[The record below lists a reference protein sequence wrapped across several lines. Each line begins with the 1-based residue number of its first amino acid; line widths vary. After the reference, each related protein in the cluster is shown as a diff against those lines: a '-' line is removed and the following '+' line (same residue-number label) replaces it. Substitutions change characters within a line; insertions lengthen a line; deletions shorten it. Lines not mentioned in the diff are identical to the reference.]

1 MLQLVSDK
9 LTKVCLYTF
18 LLFSATYSISAGAT
32 ESIGGVLEQVGS
44 PGNISRTSGERL
56 IAELDTDIQS
66 MDEVE
71 TINGRLKLQFI
82 DDTQVSLT
90 EHTYMVI
97 NEYVYDPDPSKSRM
111 ALDFVQG
118 TARFATG
125 GLGLVPKENIVIT
138 TPTATIGVR
147 GTSFTTSVDE
157 LGRSLVILLPESE
170 CTIDG
175 DCSPSGEITVT
186 NEGGIVI
193 LNEAF
198 QATMVSSLSTPPIQ
212 PVVLDNIMNLDSID
226 NMFIV
231 TPPKAVQDATDEE
244 AEARDDSSD
253 SLLDFN
259 DLDIDYLKEDWD
271 EGEEDLDF
279 NELDMDL
286 LDVDFLQDVLKLFEE
301 INVIKQKQRAKAGSG
316 STDGNIIGTALG
328 FDKNTQYN
336 TIIDEAAGQIWFYR
350 EVNGIIDIRIPI
362 ESSVKIESENEG
374 VQNSIIVNDGDSV
387 VIIIKQS
394 G

>member
-1 MLQLVSDK
+1 MQQLQLIK
-9 LTKVCLYTF
+9 KILAINVCLLTTF
-18 LLFSATYSISAGAT
+18 VYADDIGDIT
-32 ESIGGVLEQVGS
+32 EHNGS
-44 PGNISRTSGERL
+44 SGIVRDSGETL
-56 IAELDTDIQS
+56 VGGIGEDIFFKDS
-66 MDEVE
+66 IE
-71 TINGRLKLQFI
+71 TAQGRMNIKFI
-82 DDTQVSLT
+82 DETNLKLT
-90 EHTYMVI
+90 EHTEVVI
-97 NEYVYDPDPSKSRM
+97 DEYYFDSDPSKSKM
-111 ALDFVQG
+111 AMRFVSG
-118 TARFATG
+118 TARFTTG
-125 GLGLVPKENIVIT
+125 RLGLVPKENIVIT

-157 LGRSLVILLPESE
+157 LGRSLVILLPETV
-170 CTIDG
+170 CTVDG

-186 NEGGIVI
+186 NEGGVVV

-231 TPPKAVQDATDEE
+231 SPPQKVVEAQEDE
-244 AEARDDSSD
+244 AEDQNDSSD

-301 INVIKQKQRAKAGSG
+301 INVIKQRQRAKAGSG
-316 STDGNIIGTALG
+316 DTSGNIVGTSLG
-328 FDKNTQYN
+328 FDKTTQYN
-336 TIIDEAAGQIWFYR
+336 TIIDESAGQIWFYR

-362 ESSVKIESENEG
+362 ESSVQIESENEG
-374 VQNSIIVNDGDSV
+374 VKNSIIVNDGDSV

>member
-1 MLQLVSDK
+1 MKMLRLQLIK
-9 LTKVCLYTF
+9 KILAINVCLFTTF
-18 LLFSATYSISAGAT
+18 VYADDIGDIT
-32 ESIGGVLEQVGS
+32 EHNGS
-44 PGNISRTSGERL
+44 SGIVRDSGETL
-56 IAELDTDIQS
+56 VGGIGEDIFFKDS
-66 MDEVE
+66 IE
-71 TINGRLKLQFI
+71 TAQGRMNIKFI
-82 DDTQVSLT
+82 DETNLKLT
-90 EHTYMVI
+90 EHTEVVI
-97 NEYVYDPDPSKSRM
+97 DEYYFDSDPSKSKM
-111 ALDFVQG
+111 AMRFVSG
-118 TARFATG
+118 TARFTTG
-125 GLGLVPKENIVIT
+125 KLGLVPKENIVIT

-157 LGRSLVILLPESE
+157 LGRSLVILLPETE
-170 CTIDG
+170 CTLDG

-186 NEGGIVI
+186 NEGGVVV

-231 TPPKAVQDATDEE
+231 SPPQRVVEAQEDE
-244 AEARDDSSD
+244 AEDQNDGSD

-301 INVIKQKQRAKAGSG
+301 INIIKQKQRAKAGSG
-316 STDGNIIGTALG
+316 DTSGNIVGTSLG
-328 FDKNTQYN
+328 FDKTTQYN
-336 TIIDEAAGQIWFYR
+336 TIIDESAGQIWFYR

-362 ESSVKIESENEG
+362 ESSVQIESENEG
-374 VQNSIIVNDGDSV
+374 VKNSIIVNDGDSV

>member
-1 MLQLVSDK
+1 MKMLRLQLIK
-9 LTKVCLYTF
+9 KILAINVCLFTTF
-18 LLFSATYSISAGAT
+18 VYADDIGDIT
-32 ESIGGVLEQVGS
+32 EHNGS
-44 PGNISRTSGERL
+44 SGIVRDSGETL
-56 IAELDTDIQS
+56 VGGIGEDIFFKDS
-66 MDEVE
+66 IE
-71 TINGRLKLQFI
+71 TAQGRMNIKFI
-82 DDTQVSLT
+82 DETNLKLT
-90 EHTYMVI
+90 EHTEVVI
-97 NEYVYDPDPSKSRM
+97 DEYYFDSDPSKSKM
-111 ALDFVQG
+111 AMRFVSG
-118 TARFATG
+118 TARFTTG
-125 GLGLVPKENIVIT
+125 KLGLVPKENIVIT

-157 LGRSLVILLPESE
+157 LGRSLVILLPETV
-170 CTIDG
+170 CTVDG

-186 NEGGIVI
+186 NEGGVVV

-301 INVIKQKQRAKAGSG
+301 INVIKQRQRAKAGSG
-316 STDGNIIGTALG
+316 DTSGNIVGTSLG
-328 FDKNTQYN
+328 FDKTTQYN
-336 TIIDEAAGQIWFYR
+336 TIIDESAGQIWFYR

-362 ESSVKIESENEG
+362 ESSVQIESENEG
-374 VQNSIIVNDGDSV
+374 VKNSIIVNDGDSV

>member
-1 MLQLVSDK
+1 M
-9 LTKVCLYTF
+9 
-18 LLFSATYSISAGAT
+18 
-32 ESIGGVLEQVGS
+32 
-44 PGNISRTSGERL
+44 
-56 IAELDTDIQS
+56 
-66 MDEVE
+66 
-71 TINGRLKLQFI
+71 
-82 DDTQVSLT
+82 
-90 EHTYMVI
+90 
-97 NEYVYDPDPSKSRM
+97 
-111 ALDFVQG
+111 
-118 TARFATG
+118 
-125 GLGLVPKENIVIT
+125 IT

-147 GTSFTTSVDE
+147 GTDFTTSVDE
-157 LGRSLVILLPESE
+157 LGRSLVILLPETE

-186 NEGGIVI
+186 NEGGVVV

-198 QATMVSSLSTPPIQ
+198 QATMVSSISTPPVQ

-231 TPPKAVQDATDEE
+231 SPPQEVKDAENEE
-244 AEARDDSSD
+244 ANAREDSSD

-259 DLDIDYLKEDWD
+259 DLDIDYLAEDWD
-271 EGEEDLDF
+271 QGEEDLEF

-301 INVIKQKQRAKAGSG
+301 INILKQKQRDKSGAGDTSG
-316 STDGNIIGTALG
+316 TIIGTTLG
-328 FDKNTQYN
+328 FDKTTQYN
-336 TIIDEAAGQIWFYR
+336 TIIDQSAGQIWFYR
-350 EVNGIIDIRIPI
+350 EVNGIISIRVPI
-362 ESSVKIESENEG
+362 ESGTKIESNNEG

>member
-1 MLQLVSDK
+1 MQRLQLIK
-9 LTKVCLYTF
+9 KILAINVCLFTTF
-18 LLFSATYSISAGAT
+18 VYANDIGDITEHNGSSGIVRDTGETLAGGIGEDIFFKDSIETAQGRM
-32 ESIGGVLEQVGS
+32 
-44 PGNISRTSGERL
+44 NIKFV
-56 IAELDTDIQS
+56 
-66 MDEVE
+66 DE
-71 TINGRLKLQFI
+71 TNLK
-82 DDTQVSLT
+82 LT
-90 EHTYMVI
+90 EHTEVVI
-97 NEYVYDPDPSKSRM
+97 DEYYFDPDPSKSKM
-111 ALDFVQG
+111 AMSFVSG
-118 TARFATG
+118 TARFTTG
-125 GLGLVPKENIVIT
+125 KLGLVPVENIVIT

-316 STDGNIIGTALG
+316 STDGNIIGTTLG

>member
-1 MLQLVSDK
+1 MQRLILNK
-9 LTKVCLYTF
+9 KILLINVCLLTTIVYADGIGDIIEHNGSSGIVRTTGETVSGIVGEDIF
-18 LLFSATYSISAGAT
+18 FQDSIETAQGRMKIEFVDET
-32 ESIGGVLEQVGS
+32 
-44 PGNISRTSGERL
+44 RL
-56 IAELDTDIQS
+56 
-66 MDEVE
+66 
-71 TINGRLKLQFI
+71 
-82 DDTQVSLT
+82 SLT
-90 EHTYMVI
+90 EHTEVVI
-97 NEYVYDPDPSKSRM
+97 DEYYFDPDPSKSRM
-111 ALDFVQG
+111 SMKFISG

-125 GLGLVPKENIVIT
+125 KLGLVPKENIIIT

-147 GTSFTTSVDE
+147 GTDFTTSVDE
-157 LGRSLVILLPESE
+157 LGRSLVILLPETE

-186 NEGGIVI
+186 NEGGVVV

-198 QATMVSSLSTPPIQ
+198 QATMVSSISTPPVQ

-231 TPPKAVQDATDEE
+231 SPPQEVKDAENEE
-244 AEARDDSSD
+244 ANAREDSSD

-259 DLDIDYLKEDWD
+259 DLDIDYLAEDWD
-271 EGEEDLDF
+271 QGEEDLEF

-301 INVIKQKQRAKAGSG
+301 INILKQKQRDKSGAGDTSG
-316 STDGNIIGTALG
+316 TIIGTTLG
-328 FDKNTQYN
+328 FDKTTQYN
-336 TIIDEAAGQIWFYR
+336 TIIDQSAGQIWFYR
-350 EVNGIIDIRIPI
+350 EVNGIISIRVPI
-362 ESSVKIESENEG
+362 ESGTKIESNNEG

>member
-1 MLQLVSDK
+1 MKMLRLQLIK
-9 LTKVCLYTF
+9 KILAINVCLLTTF
-18 LLFSATYSISAGAT
+18 VYANDIGDIT
-32 ESIGGVLEQVGS
+32 EHNGS
-44 PGNISRTSGERL
+44 SGIVRDSGETL
-56 IAELDTDIQS
+56 VGGIGEDIFFKDS
-66 MDEVE
+66 IE
-71 TINGRLKLQFI
+71 TAQGRMNIKFI
-82 DDTQVSLT
+82 DETNLKLT
-90 EHTYMVI
+90 EHTEVVI
-97 NEYVYDPDPSKSRM
+97 DEYYFDSDPSKSKM
-111 ALDFVQG
+111 AMRFVSG
-118 TARFATG
+118 TARFTTG
-125 GLGLVPKENIVIT
+125 KLGLVPKENIVIT

-157 LGRSLVILLPESE
+157 LGRSLVILLPETV
-170 CTIDG
+170 CTVDG

-186 NEGGIVI
+186 NEGGVVV

-231 TPPKAVQDATDEE
+231 SPPQRVVEAQEDE
-244 AEARDDSSD
+244 AEDQNDGSD

-301 INVIKQKQRAKAGSG
+301 INVIKQRQRAKAGSG
-316 STDGNIIGTALG
+316 DTSGNIVGTSLG
-328 FDKNTQYN
+328 FDKTTQYN
-336 TIIDEAAGQIWFYR
+336 TIIDESAGQIWFYR

-362 ESSVKIESENEG
+362 ESSVQIESENEG
-374 VQNSIIVNDGDSV
+374 VKNSIIVNDGDSV

>member
-1 MLQLVSDK
+1 MQRLQLIK
-9 LTKVCLYTF
+9 KILLINVCLLTTTVY
-18 LLFSATYSISAGAT
+18 ADNIGDIT
-32 ESIGGVLEQVGS
+32 EHNGS
-44 PGNISRTSGERL
+44 SGIVRTTGETVSGEVGEDIFFQDSIETAQGRMKIEFVDETRL
-56 IAELDTDIQS
+56 
-66 MDEVE
+66 
-71 TINGRLKLQFI
+71 
-82 DDTQVSLT
+82 SLT
-90 EHTYMVI
+90 EHTEVVI
-97 NEYVYDPDPSKSRM
+97 DEYYFDPDPSKSRM
-111 ALDFVQG
+111 SMKFISG

-125 GLGLVPKENIVIT
+125 RLGLVPKENIIIT

-147 GTSFTTSVDE
+147 GTDFTTSVDE
-157 LGRSLVILLPESE
+157 LGRSLVILLPETE

-186 NEGGIVI
+186 NEGGVVV

-198 QATMVSSLSTPPIQ
+198 QATMVSSISTPPVQ

-231 TPPKAVQDATDEE
+231 SPPQEVKDAENEE
-244 AEARDDSSD
+244 ANAREDSSD

-259 DLDIDYLKEDWD
+259 DLDIDYLAEDWD
-271 EGEEDLDF
+271 QGEEDLEF

-301 INVIKQKQRAKAGSG
+301 INILKQKQRDKSGAGDTSG
-316 STDGNIIGTALG
+316 TIIGTTLG
-328 FDKNTQYN
+328 FDKTTQYN
-336 TIIDEAAGQIWFYR
+336 TIIDQSAGQIWFYR
-350 EVNGIIDIRIPI
+350 EVNGIISIRVPI
-362 ESSVKIESENEG
+362 ESGTKIESNNEG

>member
-1 MLQLVSDK
+1 MQRLQLIK
-9 LTKVCLYTF
+9 KILLINVCLLTTIVQSDGIGDIIEHNGSSGIVRTTGETVSGIVGEDIF
-18 LLFSATYSISAGAT
+18 FKDSIETAQGRMKI
-32 ESIGGVLEQVGS
+32 EFV
-44 PGNISRTSGERL
+44 
-56 IAELDTDIQS
+56 
-66 MDEVE
+66 DE
-71 TINGRLKLQFI
+71 TKL
-82 DDTQVSLT
+82 SLT
-90 EHTYMVI
+90 EHTEVVI
-97 NEYVYDPDPSKSRM
+97 DEYYFDPDPSKSRM
-111 ALDFVQG
+111 SMKFISG

-125 GLGLVPKENIVIT
+125 RLGLVPKENIIIT

-147 GTSFTTSVDE
+147 GTDFTTSVDE
-157 LGRSLVILLPESE
+157 LGRSLVILLPETE

-186 NEGGIVI
+186 NEGGVVV

-198 QATMVSSLSTPPIQ
+198 QATMVSSISTPPVQ
-212 PVVLDNIMNLDSID
+212 PVVLDNIMNLNSID

-231 TPPKAVQDATDEE
+231 SPPQEVKDAENEE
-244 AEARDDSSD
+244 ANAREDSSD

-259 DLDIDYLKEDWD
+259 DLDIDYLAEDWD
-271 EGEEDLDF
+271 EGEDDLEF

-301 INVIKQKQRAKAGSG
+301 INILKQKQRDKSGAGDTSG
-316 STDGNIIGTALG
+316 TIIGTTLG
-328 FDKNTQYN
+328 FDKTTQYN
-336 TIIDEAAGQIWFYR
+336 TIIDQSAGQIWFYR
-350 EVNGIIDIRIPI
+350 EVNGIISIRVPI
-362 ESSVKIESENEG
+362 ESGTKIESNNEG

>member
-1 MLQLVSDK
+1 MQ
-9 LTKVCLYTF
+9 
-18 LLFSATYSISAGAT
+18 
-32 ESIGGVLEQVGS
+32 
-44 PGNISRTSGERL
+44 RL
-56 IAELDTDIQS
+56 ILNKKILLINFCLLTTIVQADGIGDIIEHNGSSGIVRTTGETVSGIVGEDIFFQDS
-66 MDEVE
+66 IETAQGRMKIEFVDE
-71 TINGRLKLQFI
+71 TRL
-82 DDTQVSLT
+82 SLT
-90 EHTYMVI
+90 EHTEVVI
-97 NEYVYDPDPSKSRM
+97 DEYYFDPDPSKSRM
-111 ALDFVQG
+111 SMKFISG

-125 GLGLVPKENIVIT
+125 RLGLVPKENIIIT

-147 GTSFTTSVDE
+147 GTDFTTSVDE
-157 LGRSLVILLPESE
+157 LGRSLVILLPETE

-186 NEGGIVI
+186 NEGGVVV

-198 QATMVSSLSTPPIQ
+198 QATMVSSISTPPVQ

-231 TPPKAVQDATDEE
+231 SPPQEVKDAENEE
-244 AEARDDSSD
+244 ANAREDSSD

-259 DLDIDYLKEDWD
+259 DLDIDYLAEDWD
-271 EGEEDLDF
+271 QGEEDLEF

-301 INVIKQKQRAKAGSG
+301 INILKQKQRDKSGAGDTSG
-316 STDGNIIGTALG
+316 TIIGTTLG
-328 FDKNTQYN
+328 FDKTTQYN
-336 TIIDEAAGQIWFYR
+336 TIIDQSSGQIWFYR
-350 EVNGIIDIRIPI
+350 EVNGIISIRVPI
-362 ESSVKIESENEG
+362 ESGTKIESNNEG

>member
-1 MLQLVSDK
+1 MQRL
-9 LTKVCLYTF
+9 
-18 LLFSATYSISAGAT
+18 
-32 ESIGGVLEQVGS
+32 
-44 PGNISRTSGERL
+44 RL
-56 IAELDTDIQS
+56 IKKIPAISLCLITTFGYANDIGDITEHNGSSGIVRDTGETLVGGIGEDIFFKDSIETAQGR
-66 MDEVE
+66 MNIKFVDE
-71 TINGRLKLQFI
+71 TNLK
-82 DDTQVSLT
+82 LT
-90 EHTYMVI
+90 EHTEVVI
-97 NEYVYDPDPSKSRM
+97 DEYYFDPDPSKSKM
-111 ALDFVQG
+111 AMSFVSG
-118 TARFATG
+118 TARFTTG
-125 GLGLVPKENIVIT
+125 KLGLVPVENIVIT

-157 LGRSLVILLPESE
+157 LGRSLVILLPETE
-170 CTIDG
+170 CTLDG

-186 NEGGIVI
+186 NEGGVVV

-198 QATMVSSLSTPPIQ
+198 QATMVSSISTPPVQ

-231 TPPKAVQDATDEE
+231 SPPQEVTDATDEA

-271 EGEEDLDF
+271 DGGEDLEF
-279 NELDMDL
+279 SELDMDL

-301 INVIKQKQRAKAGSG
+301 INIIKQKARDKGQTG
-316 STDGNIIGTALG
+316 STDGNIVGTALG
-328 FDKNTQYN
+328 FDKTTQYN

-374 VQNSIIVNDGDSV
+374 VTNSIIVNDGDSV

>member
-1 MLQLVSDK
+1 MKMLRLQLLK
-9 LTKVCLYTF
+9 KILGINLCLFTAF
-18 LLFSATYSISAGAT
+18 VNANDIGDITEHNGSSGIVRNTGETVLGGIGEDIFFKDSIETAKGRM
-32 ESIGGVLEQVGS
+32 
-44 PGNISRTSGERL
+44 NI
-56 IAELDTDIQS
+56 
-66 MDEVE
+66 
-71 TINGRLKLQFI
+71 KFI
-82 DDTQVSLT
+82 DDTNLKLT
-90 EHTYMVI
+90 EHTEVVI
-97 NEYVYDPDPSKSRM
+97 DEYYFDPDPSKSKM
-111 ALDFVQG
+111 TMKFVSG
-118 TARFATG
+118 TARFTTG
-125 GLGLVPKENIVIT
+125 RLGLVPKENIVIT

-157 LGRSLVILLPESE
+157 LGRSLVILLPETE
-170 CTIDG
+170 CTVDG

-186 NEGGIVI
+186 NEGGVVV

-212 PVVLDNIMNLDSID
+212 PVVLDNLMDLDSID

-231 TPPKAVQDATDEE
+231 SPPKVVTEAQDDETDD
-244 AEARDDSSD
+244 RDDSND
-253 SLLDFN
+253 SILDFN

-301 INVIKQKQRAKAGSG
+301 INIVKQKQRDKAGAGDTS
-316 STDGNIIGTALG
+316 GNIVGTTLG
-328 FDKNTQYN
+328 FDKTTQYN
-336 TIIDEAAGQIWFYR
+336 TIIDNSQGQIWFYR
-350 EVNGIIDIRIPI
+350 EVNGIIDIRVPI
-362 ESSVKIESENEG
+362 ESSVNIESENEG
-374 VQNSIIVNDGDSV
+374 VKNSIIVNDGDSV

>member
-1 MLQLVSDK
+1 MKML
-9 LTKVCLYTF
+9 
-18 LLFSATYSISAGAT
+18 
-32 ESIGGVLEQVGS
+32 
-44 PGNISRTSGERL
+44 RL
-56 IAELDTDIQS
+56 ILNKKILAINLCLFTAFVNANDIGDITEHNGS
-66 MDEVE
+66 SGIVRNTGE
-71 TINGRLKLQFI
+71 TVLGGIGEDIFFKDSIETAKGRMNIKFI
-82 DDTQVSLT
+82 DDTNLKLT
-90 EHTYMVI
+90 EHTEVVI
-97 NEYVYDPDPSKSRM
+97 DEYYFDPDPSKSKM
-111 ALDFVQG
+111 TMKFVSG
-118 TARFATG
+118 TARFTTG
-125 GLGLVPKENIVIT
+125 RLGLVPKENIVIT

-157 LGRSLVILLPESE
+157 LGRSLVILLPETE
-170 CTIDG
+170 CTVDG

-186 NEGGIVI
+186 NEGGVVV

-212 PVVLDNIMNLDSID
+212 PVVLDNLMDLDSID

-231 TPPKAVQDATDEE
+231 SPPKVVTEAQDDETDD
-244 AEARDDSSD
+244 RDDNND
-253 SLLDFN
+253 SILDFN

-301 INVIKQKQRAKAGSG
+301 INIVKQKQRDKAGAGDTS
-316 STDGNIIGTALG
+316 GNIVGTTLG
-328 FDKNTQYN
+328 FDKTTQYN
-336 TIIDEAAGQIWFYR
+336 TIIDNSQGQIWFYR
-350 EVNGIIDIRIPI
+350 EVNGIIDIRVPI
-362 ESSVKIESENEG
+362 ESSVNIESENEG
-374 VQNSIIVNDGDSV
+374 VKNSIIVNDGDSV

>member
-1 MLQLVSDK
+1 MKMLRLQLIRK
-9 LTKVCLYTF
+9 ILEINLCLFTAFVYADDIGDITEHNGSSGIVRDTGEILVGGIGEDIF
-18 LLFSATYSISAGAT
+18 FKDSIETAQGRM
-32 ESIGGVLEQVGS
+32 
-44 PGNISRTSGERL
+44 NIKFV
-56 IAELDTDIQS
+56 
-66 MDEVE
+66 DE
-71 TINGRLKLQFI
+71 TNLK
-82 DDTQVSLT
+82 LT
-90 EHTYMVI
+90 EHTEVVI
-97 NEYVYDPDPSKSRM
+97 DEYYFDPDPSKSKM
-111 ALDFVQG
+111 AMSFVSG
-118 TARFATG
+118 TARFTTG
-125 GLGLVPKENIVIT
+125 KLGLVPVENIVIT

-374 VQNSIIVNDGDSV
+374 VTNSIIVNDGDSV

>member
-1 MLQLVSDK
+1 MQRLQLIK
-9 LTKVCLYTF
+9 KILAINVCLLTTF
-18 LLFSATYSISAGAT
+18 VYANDIGDITEHNGSSGIVRDTGEILAGGIGEDIFFKDSIETAQGRM
-32 ESIGGVLEQVGS
+32 
-44 PGNISRTSGERL
+44 NIKF
-56 IAELDTDIQS
+56 
-66 MDEVE
+66 V
-71 TINGRLKLQFI
+71 
-82 DDTQVSLT
+82 DDTNLKLT
-90 EHTYMVI
+90 EHTEVVI
-97 NEYVYDPDPSKSRM
+97 DEYYFDPDPSKSKM
-111 ALDFVQG
+111 AMSFVSG
-118 TARFATG
+118 TARFTTG
-125 GLGLVPKENIVIT
+125 KLGLVPKENIVIT

-157 LGRSLVILLPESE
+157 LGRSLVILLPETE
-170 CTIDG
+170 CTVDG
-175 DCSPSGEITVT
+175 DCSPSGEIIVT
-186 NEGGIVI
+186 NEGGVVI

-198 QATMVSSLSTPPIQ
+198 QATMVSNISTPPVQ

-231 TPPKAVQDATDEE
+231 SPPQEVTDATDEA

-271 EGEEDLDF
+271 DGGEDLEF
-279 NELDMDL
+279 SELDMDL

-301 INVIKQKQRAKAGSG
+301 INIIKQKARDKGQTG
-316 STDGNIIGTALG
+316 STEGNIVGTALG
-328 FDKNTQYN
+328 FDKTTQYN

-362 ESSVKIESENEG
+362 QSSVNIESENEG
-374 VQNSIIVNDGDSV
+374 VKNSIIVNDGDSV

>member
-1 MLQLVSDK
+1 MKMQRLQLIK
-9 LTKVCLYTF
+9 KILAINVCLFTTLVY
-18 LLFSATYSISAGAT
+18 ANDIGDIT
-32 ESIGGVLEQVGS
+32 EHNGSSGIVRDSGETLVGGVGEDIFFKDSIETAQGRM
-44 PGNISRTSGERL
+44 NI
-56 IAELDTDIQS
+56 
-66 MDEVE
+66 
-71 TINGRLKLQFI
+71 KFI
-82 DDTQVSLT
+82 DETNLKLT
-90 EHTYMVI
+90 EHTEVVI
-97 NEYVYDPDPSKSRM
+97 DEYYFDPDPSKSKM
-111 ALDFVQG
+111 AMKFVSG
-118 TARFATG
+118 TARFTTG
-125 GLGLVPKENIVIT
+125 RLGLVPKENIVIT

-316 STDGNIIGTALG
+316 STDGNIIGTTLG

-374 VQNSIIVNDGDSV
+374 VTNSIIVNDGDSV

-394 G
+394 GG

>member
-1 MLQLVSDK
+1 MLRLQLLK
-9 LTKVCLYTF
+9 KILGINLCLFTAF
-18 LLFSATYSISAGAT
+18 VNANDIGDITEHNGSSGIVRNTGETVLGGIGEDIFFKDSIETAKGRM
-32 ESIGGVLEQVGS
+32 
-44 PGNISRTSGERL
+44 NI
-56 IAELDTDIQS
+56 
-66 MDEVE
+66 
-71 TINGRLKLQFI
+71 KFI
-82 DDTQVSLT
+82 DDTNLKLT
-90 EHTYMVI
+90 EHTEVVI
-97 NEYVYDPDPSKSRM
+97 DEYYFDPDPSKSKM
-111 ALDFVQG
+111 TMKFVSG
-118 TARFATG
+118 TARFTTG
-125 GLGLVPKENIVIT
+125 RLGLVPKENIVIT

-157 LGRSLVILLPESE
+157 LGRSLVILLPETE
-170 CTIDG
+170 CTVDG

-186 NEGGIVI
+186 NEGGVVV

-212 PVVLDNIMNLDSID
+212 PVVLDNLMDLDSID

-231 TPPKAVQDATDEE
+231 SPPKVVTEAQDDETDD
-244 AEARDDSSD
+244 RDDSND
-253 SLLDFN
+253 SILDFN

-301 INVIKQKQRAKAGSG
+301 INIVKQKQRDKAGAGDTS
-316 STDGNIIGTALG
+316 GNIVGTTLG
-328 FDKNTQYN
+328 FDKTTQYN
-336 TIIDEAAGQIWFYR
+336 TIIDNSQGQIWFYR
-350 EVNGIIDIRIPI
+350 EVNGIIDIRVPI
-362 ESSVKIESENEG
+362 ESSVNIESENEG
-374 VQNSIIVNDGDSV
+374 VKNSIIVNDGDSV

>member
-1 MLQLVSDK
+1 MKMLRLQLLK
-9 LTKVCLYTF
+9 KILGINLCLFTAF
-18 LLFSATYSISAGAT
+18 VNANDIGDITEHNGSSGIVRNTGETVLGGIGEDIFFKDSIETAKGRM
-32 ESIGGVLEQVGS
+32 
-44 PGNISRTSGERL
+44 NI
-56 IAELDTDIQS
+56 
-66 MDEVE
+66 
-71 TINGRLKLQFI
+71 KFI
-82 DDTQVSLT
+82 DDTNLKLT
-90 EHTYMVI
+90 EHTEVVI
-97 NEYVYDPDPSKSRM
+97 DEYYFDPDPSKSKM
-111 ALDFVQG
+111 TMKFVSG
-118 TARFATG
+118 TARFTTG
-125 GLGLVPKENIVIT
+125 RLGLVPKENIVIT

-157 LGRSLVILLPESE
+157 LGRSLVILLPETE
-170 CTIDG
+170 CTVDG

-186 NEGGIVI
+186 NEGGVVF

-212 PVVLDNIMNLDSID
+212 PVVLDNLMDLDSID

-231 TPPKAVQDATDEE
+231 SPPKVVTEAQDDE
-244 AEARDDSSD
+244 ADDRDDSSD
-253 SLLDFN
+253 SILDFN

-301 INVIKQKQRAKAGSG
+301 INIVKQRQRDKAGAGDTS
-316 STDGNIIGTALG
+316 GNIVGTTLG
-328 FDKNTQYN
+328 FDKTTQYN
-336 TIIDEAAGQIWFYR
+336 TIIDNSQGQIWFYR
-350 EVNGIIDIRIPI
+350 EVNGIISIRVPI
-362 ESSVKIESENEG
+362 ETSTRIESENEG
-374 VQNSIIVNDGDSV
+374 VKNSIIVNDGDSV

>member
-1 MLQLVSDK
+1 MKMQRLQLIK
-9 LTKVCLYTF
+9 KILAINVCLFTTF
-18 LLFSATYSISAGAT
+18 VYANDIGDITEHNGSSGIVRDTGETLAGGIGEDIFFKDSIETAQGRM
-32 ESIGGVLEQVGS
+32 
-44 PGNISRTSGERL
+44 NI
-56 IAELDTDIQS
+56 
-66 MDEVE
+66 
-71 TINGRLKLQFI
+71 KFI
-82 DDTQVSLT
+82 DETNLKLT
-90 EHTYMVI
+90 EHTEVVI
-97 NEYVYDPDPSKSRM
+97 DEYYFDPDPSKSRM
-111 ALDFVQG
+111 AMKFVSG
-118 TARFATG
+118 TARFTTG
-125 GLGLVPKENIVIT
+125 KLGLVPKENIVIT

-157 LGRSLVILLPESE
+157 LGRSLVILLPETE

-186 NEGGIVI
+186 NEGGVVV

-231 TPPKAVQDATDEE
+231 SPPAAVQDATNDE

-301 INVIKQKQRAKAGSG
+301 INIVKQRQRAKAGSG
-316 STDGNIIGTALG
+316 DTSGNIIGTSLG
-328 FDKNTQYN
+328 FDKTTQYN
-336 TIIDEAAGQIWFYR
+336 TIIDEGAGQIWFYR

-374 VQNSIIVNDGDSV
+374 VTNSIIVNDGDSV

>member
-1 MLQLVSDK
+1 MKMLRLQLIRK
-9 LTKVCLYTF
+9 ILEINLCLFTAFVYADDIGDITEHNGSSGIVRDTGEILVGGIGEDIF
-18 LLFSATYSISAGAT
+18 FKDSIETAQGRM
-32 ESIGGVLEQVGS
+32 
-44 PGNISRTSGERL
+44 NIKFV
-56 IAELDTDIQS
+56 
-66 MDEVE
+66 DE
-71 TINGRLKLQFI
+71 TNLK
-82 DDTQVSLT
+82 LT
-90 EHTYMVI
+90 EHTEVVI
-97 NEYVYDPDPSKSRM
+97 DEYYFDPDPSKSKM
-111 ALDFVQG
+111 AMSFVSG
-118 TARFATG
+118 TARFTTG
-125 GLGLVPKENIVIT
+125 KLGLVPVENIVIT

-316 STDGNIIGTALG
+316 STDGNIIGTTLG

>member
-1 MLQLVSDK
+1 MQRLQLIK
-9 LTKVCLYTF
+9 KILAINVCLFTTF
-18 LLFSATYSISAGAT
+18 VYANDIGDIT
-32 ESIGGVLEQVGS
+32 EHNGS
-44 PGNISRTSGERL
+44 SGIVRDSGEVL
-56 IAELDTDIQS
+56 AGGIGEDIFFKDS
-66 MDEVE
+66 IE
-71 TINGRLKLQFI
+71 TAQGRMNIKFI
-82 DDTQVSLT
+82 DETSLRLT
-90 EHTYMVI
+90 EHTEVVI
-97 NEYVYDPDPSKSRM
+97 DEYYFDPDPSKSKM
-111 ALDFVQG
+111 AMKFVSG
-118 TARFATG
+118 TARFTTG
-125 GLGLVPKENIVIT
+125 RLGLVPKENIVIT

-157 LGRSLVILLPESE
+157 LGRSLVILLPETE

-186 NEGGIVI
+186 NEGGVVV

-198 QATMVSSLSTPPIQ
+198 QATMVSSISTPPIQ
-212 PVVLDNIMNLDSID
+212 PVVLDNILNLDAID

-231 TPPKAVQDATDEE
+231 TPPKAVQDASNEE
-244 AEARDDSSD
+244 AEAREDSSD

-271 EGEEDLDF
+271 EGEEDLNF

-301 INVIKQKQRAKAGSG
+301 INIIRQQQRDKAGGG
-316 STDGNIIGTALG
+316 STDGNIVGTALG

-374 VQNSIIVNDGDSV
+374 VTNSIIVNDGDSV

>member
-1 MLQLVSDK
+1 MKMLRL
-9 LTKVCLYTF
+9 
-18 LLFSATYSISAGAT
+18 
-32 ESIGGVLEQVGS
+32 
-44 PGNISRTSGERL
+44 RL
-56 IAELDTDIQS
+56 IRKILEINLCLFTAFVYADDIGDITEHNGSSGIVRDTGEILVGGIGEDIFFKDSIETAQGR
-66 MDEVE
+66 MNIKFVDE
-71 TINGRLKLQFI
+71 TNLK
-82 DDTQVSLT
+82 LT
-90 EHTYMVI
+90 EHTEVVI
-97 NEYVYDPDPSKSRM
+97 DEYYFDPDPSKSKM
-111 ALDFVQG
+111 AMSFVSG
-118 TARFATG
+118 TARFTTG
-125 GLGLVPKENIVIT
+125 KLGLVPVENIVIT

-301 INVIKQKQRAKAGSG
+301 INVIKQKQRAKAGGG
-316 STDGNIIGTALG
+316 STDGNIIGTTLG

>member
-1 MLQLVSDK
+1 MLRLQLIK
-9 LTKVCLYTF
+9 KILAINVCLLTTF
-18 LLFSATYSISAGAT
+18 VYANDIGDIT
-32 ESIGGVLEQVGS
+32 EHNGS
-44 PGNISRTSGERL
+44 SGIVRDSGETL
-56 IAELDTDIQS
+56 VGGIGEDIFFKDS
-66 MDEVE
+66 IE
-71 TINGRLKLQFI
+71 TAQGRMNIKFI
-82 DDTQVSLT
+82 DETNLKLT
-90 EHTYMVI
+90 EHTEVVI
-97 NEYVYDPDPSKSRM
+97 DEYYFDSDPSKSKM
-111 ALDFVQG
+111 AMRFVSG
-118 TARFATG
+118 TARFTTG
-125 GLGLVPKENIVIT
+125 RLGLVPKENIVIT

-157 LGRSLVILLPESE
+157 LGRSLVILLPETV
-170 CTIDG
+170 CTVDG

-186 NEGGIVI
+186 NEGGVVV

-231 TPPKAVQDATDEE
+231 SPPQKVVEAQEDE
-244 AEARDDSSD
+244 AEDQNDSSD

-301 INVIKQKQRAKAGSG
+301 INVIKQRQRAKAGSG
-316 STDGNIIGTALG
+316 DTSGNIVGTSLG
-328 FDKNTQYN
+328 FDKTTQYN
-336 TIIDEAAGQIWFYR
+336 TIIDESAGQIWFYR

-362 ESSVKIESENEG
+362 ESSVQIESENEG
-374 VQNSIIVNDGDSV
+374 VKNSIIVNDGDSV

>member
-1 MLQLVSDK
+1 MQRLQLIK
-9 LTKVCLYTF
+9 KILAINVCLFTTF
-18 LLFSATYSISAGAT
+18 VYANDIGDITEHNGSSGIVRDTGETLAGGIGEDIFFKDSIETAQGRM
-32 ESIGGVLEQVGS
+32 
-44 PGNISRTSGERL
+44 NI
-56 IAELDTDIQS
+56 
-66 MDEVE
+66 
-71 TINGRLKLQFI
+71 KFI
-82 DDTQVSLT
+82 DETNLKLT
-90 EHTYMVI
+90 EHTEVVI
-97 NEYVYDPDPSKSRM
+97 DEYYFDPDPSKSRM
-111 ALDFVQG
+111 AMKFVSG
-118 TARFATG
+118 TARFTTG
-125 GLGLVPKENIVIT
+125 KLGLVPKENIVIT

-157 LGRSLVILLPESE
+157 LGRSLVILLPETE

-186 NEGGIVI
+186 NEGGVVV

-231 TPPKAVQDATDEE
+231 SPPAAVQDATNDE

-301 INVIKQKQRAKAGSG
+301 INIVKQRQRAKAGSG
-316 STDGNIIGTALG
+316 DTSGNIIGTSLG
-328 FDKNTQYN
+328 FDKTTQYN
-336 TIIDEAAGQIWFYR
+336 TIIDEGAGQIWFYR

-362 ESSVKIESENEG
+362 ESSVQIESENEG
-374 VQNSIIVNDGDSV
+374 VKNSIIVNDGDSV

>member
-1 MLQLVSDK
+1 MKMLRLQLLK
-9 LTKVCLYTF
+9 KILGINLCLFTAF
-18 LLFSATYSISAGAT
+18 VNANDIGDITEHNGSSGIVRNTGETVLGGIGEDIFFKDSIETAKGRM
-32 ESIGGVLEQVGS
+32 
-44 PGNISRTSGERL
+44 NI
-56 IAELDTDIQS
+56 
-66 MDEVE
+66 
-71 TINGRLKLQFI
+71 KFI
-82 DDTQVSLT
+82 DDTNLKLT
-90 EHTYMVI
+90 EHTEVVI
-97 NEYVYDPDPSKSRM
+97 DEYYFDPDPSKSKM
-111 ALDFVQG
+111 TMKFVSG
-118 TARFATG
+118 TARFTTG
-125 GLGLVPKENIVIT
+125 RLGLVPKENIVIT

-157 LGRSLVILLPESE
+157 LGRSLVILLPETE
-170 CTIDG
+170 CTVDG

-186 NEGGIVI
+186 NEGGVVV

-212 PVVLDNIMNLDSID
+212 PVVLDNLMDLDSID

-231 TPPKAVQDATDEE
+231 SPPKVVTEAQDDE
-244 AEARDDSSD
+244 ADDRDDSSD
-253 SLLDFN
+253 SILDFN

-301 INVIKQKQRAKAGSG
+301 INIVKQRQRDKAGAGDTS
-316 STDGNIIGTALG
+316 GNIVGTTLG
-328 FDKNTQYN
+328 FDKTTQYN
-336 TIIDEAAGQIWFYR
+336 TIIDNSQGQIWFYR
-350 EVNGIIDIRIPI
+350 EVNGIISIRVPI
-362 ESSVKIESENEG
+362 ETSTRIESENEG
-374 VQNSIIVNDGDSV
+374 VKNSIIVNDGDSV

>member
-1 MLQLVSDK
+1 MKMLRL
-9 LTKVCLYTF
+9 
-18 LLFSATYSISAGAT
+18 
-32 ESIGGVLEQVGS
+32 
-44 PGNISRTSGERL
+44 RL
-56 IAELDTDIQS
+56 IRKILEINLCLFTAFVYADDIGDITEHNGSSGIVRDTGEILVGGIGEDIFFKDSIETAQGR
-66 MDEVE
+66 MNIKFVDE
-71 TINGRLKLQFI
+71 TNLK
-82 DDTQVSLT
+82 LT
-90 EHTYMVI
+90 EHTEVVI
-97 NEYVYDPDPSKSRM
+97 DEYYFDPDPSKSKM
-111 ALDFVQG
+111 AMSFVSG
-118 TARFATG
+118 TARFTTG
-125 GLGLVPKENIVIT
+125 KLGLVPVENIVIT

-259 DLDIDYLKEDWD
+259 
-271 EGEEDLDF
+271 
-279 NELDMDL
+279 ELDMDL